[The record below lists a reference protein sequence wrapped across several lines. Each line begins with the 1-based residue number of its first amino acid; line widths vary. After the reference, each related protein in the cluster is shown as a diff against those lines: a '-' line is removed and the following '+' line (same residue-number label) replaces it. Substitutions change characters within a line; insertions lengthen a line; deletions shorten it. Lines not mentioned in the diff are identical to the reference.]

1 MIKDA
6 LLHGKRRPFE
16 VQKMPFYNVICNLL
30 IILTLQKANRTDF
43 LCSTKNTHLKVVRL
57 FQTTHSQ
64 LLDIPHNP
72 QLY

>member
-1 MIKDA
+1 MIKGA

-30 IILTLQKANRTDF
+30 IIFTLQTANSTDF

-57 FQTTHSQ
+57 FQTTHSRS
-64 LLDIPHNP
+64 
-72 QLY
+72 

>member
-30 IILTLQKANRTDF
+30 IIFTLQTANSTDF
-43 LCSTKNTHLKVVRL
+43 LC
-57 FQTTHSQ
+57 
-64 LLDIPHNP
+64 
-72 QLY
+72 